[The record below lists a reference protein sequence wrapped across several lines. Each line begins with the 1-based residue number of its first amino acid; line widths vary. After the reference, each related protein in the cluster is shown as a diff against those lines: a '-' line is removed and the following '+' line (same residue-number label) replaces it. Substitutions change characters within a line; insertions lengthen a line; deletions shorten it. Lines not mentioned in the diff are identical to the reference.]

1 MIGHELVTHETNQRH
16 LIGLCSCG
24 WIGSATTWRTTINAR
39 TQRATVNKNLT
50 IDVVTREH
58 GEHLR
63 DVTADIEARSATAL
77 ERNAEAVSRLI
88 PTTLRP
94 GRFGAG
100 N

>member
-1 MIGHELVTHETNQRH
+1 MIGHELAFHETNFRH
-16 LIGLCSCG
+16 LVGLCSCG
-24 WIGSATTWRTTINAR
+24 WIGTPTIWRTEWNDKTK
-39 TQRATVNKNLT
+39 RATVNKELT

-58 GEHLR
+58 SEHLR
-63 DVTADIEARSATAL
+63 DVTADIEARSATVI

-88 PTTLRP
+88 PTMLRP